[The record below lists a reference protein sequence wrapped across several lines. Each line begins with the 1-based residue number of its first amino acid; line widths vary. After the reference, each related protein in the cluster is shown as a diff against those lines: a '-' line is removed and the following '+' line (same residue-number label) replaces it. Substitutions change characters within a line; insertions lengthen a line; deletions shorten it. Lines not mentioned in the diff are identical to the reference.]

1 MASIRLAADTDAAAI
16 AGMYRPIVESTIIS
30 FETEAPDESEM
41 RRRIGDTLPAHPWL
55 VYDANGIVAGYAY
68 ASKHRVRAAYQWSV
82 DASVYIH
89 QDYRRMGIG
98 RGLYASLFAILTAQG
113 FFNAYAGITLP
124 NPGSVALH
132 EAAGF
137 QPIGVYRYVG
147 YKLGAWHDVGWWGL
161 ALRQH
166 SATPDAPLS
175 IAALQEREEWPA
187 LLSTGTPLIRMRVA

>member
-1 MASIRLAADTDAAAI
+1 
-16 AGMYRPIVESTIIS
+16 
-30 FETEAPDESEM
+30 
-41 RRRIGDTLPAHPWL
+41 
-55 VYDANGIVAGYAY
+55 
-68 ASKHRVRAAYQWSV
+68 
-82 DASVYIH
+82 VYIH